1 MLCLLAASVFVVT
14 NMVTASKKPL
24 LLHAVRHS
32 YSAFRYT
39 KYRSQR
45 SWDCTKG
52 RTAVTT
58 FLDHLEKSRHLED
71 NWKKNVLER

>member
-1 MLCLLAASVFVVT
+1 MRCGIAIAPLDTL
-14 NMVTASKKPL
+14 NTAHNAL
-24 LLHAVRHS
+24 GTALR
-32 YSAFRYT
+32 
-39 KYRSQR
+39 
-45 SWDCTKG
+45 DG